1 MTPRADGG
9 YEPCRS
15 IGRIIGKSRQVLCG
29 REPLRLEPP
38 NLARRRSKARGRVAA
53 NNPADRRIMAQP
65 LRVVHMLVSGKP
77 PKNGLSQ
84 HADQRMPP
92 FLPVQASASLSTGK
106 SERPS
111 GIIKFAVREQSGVR
125 GLDRT
130 AKHEISL
137 RSA

>member
-1 MTPRADGG
+1 VSHCVSNRPIQLADAAKPEAALPPTTQRIAGSW
-9 YEPCRS
+9 RS
-15 IGRIIGKSRQVLCG
+15 
-29 REPLRLEPP
+29 
-38 NLARRRSKARGRVAA
+38 RSESCT
-53 NNPADRRIMAQP
+53 
-65 LRVVHMLVSGKP
+65 LLVSGKP